1 MTTET
6 SPLSR
11 QPTVL
16 DYSSP
21 TQFRFM
27 IHQLPKVE
35 FFTTAANIPSI
46 TLGELVIPTPY
57 KSIPILGDN
66 LTFDNLTISFIVDEE
81 LQNYRSIHD
90 WMVGIGFPKSRQ
102 QFIDFR
108 SGGGNLGS
116 NTPQA
121 GAGGDKSSG
130 RMPDIGDIGPA
141 IADRAFFSDATLT
154 ILSNKNNPVMEVRF
168 QDVLPVAL
176 SGLDYSQNV
185 TDVEYQTATIDFR
198 YKLYEMV
205 PIETWRSSD

>member
-6 SPLSR
+6 SPINR

-35 FFTTAANIPSI
+35 FFTTAANIPEI
-46 TLGELVIPTPY
+46 TLGELVIPTPF
-57 KSIPILGDN
+57 KAIPILGDQ
-66 LTFDNLTISFIVDEE
+66 LTFGNLIVSFIVDEE
-81 LQNYRSIHD
+81 LQNYRTIHD
-90 WMVGIGFPKSRQ
+90 WMIGIGFPKSRQ

-108 SGGGNLGS
+108 SSGS

-130 RMPDIGDIGPA
+130 RMPDVGDIGLSV
-141 IADRAFFSDATLT
+141 ADKAFYTDATLT
-154 ILSNKNNPVMEVRF
+154 ILSNKNNPVVEVRF
-168 QDVLPVAL
+168 SDLFPVAL
-176 SGLDYSQNV
+176 SGLDYNQNV
-185 TDVEYQTATIDFR
+185 TDVEYLTATIDFR
-198 YKLYEMV
+198 YKLYEIV
-205 PIETWRSSD
+205 TIT

>member
-1 MTTET
+1 MTTDT

-35 FFTTAANIPSI
+35 FFTTAANIPDIS
-46 TLGELVIPTPY
+46 LGELVIPTPY
-57 KSIPILGDN
+57 KQIPILGDQ
-66 LTFDNLTISFIVDEE
+66 LTFGNLLVSFIVDEE
-81 LQNYRSIHD
+81 LANYKTIHD
-90 WMVGIGFPKSRQ
+90 WMIGIGFPKSRQ

-108 SGGGNLGS
+108 SSGS

-121 GAGGDKSSG
+121 GAGGNKSSG
-130 RMPDIGDIGPA
+130 RMPDIGDIGKP
-141 IADRAFFSDATLT
+141 IADKAFFSDATLT
-154 ILSNKNNPVMEVRF
+154 ILTNKNNPTLEVRF
-168 QDVLPVAL
+168 ADVFPVAL
-176 SGLDYSQNV
+176 SGLDYNQNV
-185 TDVEYQTATIDFR
+185 TDVEYLSATIDFR

-205 PIETWRSSD
+205 KL

>member
-1 MTTET
+1 MTIITF
-6 SPLSR
+6 
-11 QPTVL
+11 VL
-16 DYSSP
+16 DK
-21 TQFRFM
+21 
-27 IHQLPKVE
+27 IKW
-35 FFTTAANIPSI
+35 N
-46 TLGELVIPTPY
+46 
-57 KSIPILGDN
+57 
-66 LTFDNLTISFIVDEE
+66 VDEE
-81 LQNYRSIHD
+81 LQNYRTIHD

-130 RMPDIGDIGPA
+130 RMPDVGDIGPA
-141 IADRAFFSDATLT
+141 IADKAFFSDATLT

-205 PIETWRSSD
+205 PIET

>member
-1 MTTET
+1 MTTDT

-35 FFTTAANIPSI
+35 FFTTAANIPAI

-66 LTFDNLTISFIVDEE
+66 LTFDNLSISFIVDEE
-81 LQNYRSIHD
+81 LQNYRTIHD
-90 WMVGIGFPKSRQ
+90 WMIGIGFPKSKQ

-108 SGGGNLGS
+108 NSGS

-121 GAGGDKSSG
+121 GTGGIGS
-130 RMPDIGDIGPA
+130 DIGTVGRST
-141 IADRAFFSDATLT
+141 ADKAFYTDATLT
-154 ILSNKNNPVMEVRF
+154 ILSNKNNPILEVRF
-168 QDVLPVAL
+168 ADVFPVAL
-176 SGLDYSQNV
+176 SGLDYNQNV
-185 TDVEYQTATIDFR
+185 TDVEYLTATIDFR

-205 PIETWRSSD
+205 PIE

>member
-1 MTTET
+1 MTTDT

-35 FFTTAANIPSI
+35 FFTTAANIPAI

-66 LTFDNLTISFIVDEE
+66 LTFDNLSISFIVDEE
-81 LQNYRSIHD
+81 LQNYRTIHD
-90 WMVGIGFPKSRQ
+90 WMVGIGFPKSKQ

-108 SGGGNLGS
+108 NSGS

-121 GAGGDKSSG
+121 GAGGIGSEIGTVGTSTADK
-130 RMPDIGDIGPA
+130 
-141 IADRAFFSDATLT
+141 AFYTDATLT
-154 ILSNKNNPVMEVRF
+154 ILSNKNNPILEVRF
-168 QDVLPVAL
+168 ADVIPVAL
-176 SGLDYSQNV
+176 SGLDYNQNV
-185 TDVEYQTATIDFR
+185 TDVEYLTATIDFR
-198 YKLYEMV
+198 YKLYEIV
-205 PIETWRSSD
+205 PIT

>member
-1 MTTET
+1 MTTDT

-35 FFTTAANIPSI
+35 FFTTAANIPAI

-66 LTFDNLTISFIVDEE
+66 LTFDNLSISFIVDEE
-81 LQNYRSIHD
+81 LQNYRTIHD
-90 WMVGIGFPKSRQ
+90 WMIGIGFPKSKQ

-108 SGGGNLGS
+108 NSGS

-121 GAGGDKSSG
+121 GTGGIGS
-130 RMPDIGDIGPA
+130 DIGTVGRST
-141 IADRAFFSDATLT
+141 ADKAFYTDATLT
-154 ILSNKNNPVMEVRF
+154 ILSNKNNPILEVRF
-168 QDVLPVAL
+168 ADVFPVAL
-176 SGLDYSQNV
+176 SGLDYNQNV
-185 TDVEYQTATIDFR
+185 TDVEYLTATIDFR

-205 PIETWRSSD
+205 TIE

>member
-1 MTTET
+1 MTTDT

-35 FFTTAANIPSI
+35 FFTTAANIPAIS
-46 TLGELVIPTPY
+46 LGELVIPTPY

-66 LTFDNLTISFIVDEE
+66 LTFDNLSISFIVDEE
-81 LQNYRSIHD
+81 LQNYRTIHD
-90 WMVGIGFPKSRQ
+90 WMIGIGFPKSRQ

-108 SGGGNLGS
+108 NSGS
-116 NTPQA
+116 NTPQE
-121 GAGGDKSSG
+121 GQGGNTGTGISNK
-130 RMPDIGDIGPA
+130 DIGGRGGPA
-141 IADRAFFSDATLT
+141 IADKAFYTDATLT
-154 ILSNKNNPVMEVRF
+154 ILWNKNNPIVEVRF
-168 QDVLPVAL
+168 SDLFPVAL
-176 SGLDYSQNV
+176 SGLDYNQNV
-185 TDVEYQTATIDFR
+185 TDVEYITATIDFR

-205 PIETWRSSD
+205 TIE

>member
-1 MTTET
+1 MTTDT

-35 FFTTAANIPSI
+35 FFTTAANIPAIS
-46 TLGELVIPTPY
+46 LGELVIPTPY

-81 LQNYRSIHD
+81 LQNYRTIHD
-90 WMVGIGFPKSRQ
+90 WMIGIGFPKSRQ

-108 SGGGNLGS
+108 NSGS
-116 NTPQA
+116 NTPQE
-121 GAGGDKSSG
+121 GQGGNTGTGISNK
-130 RMPDIGDIGPA
+130 DIGGRGGPA
-141 IADRAFFSDATLT
+141 IADKAFYTDATLT
-154 ILSNKNNPVMEVRF
+154 ILSNKNNPIVEVRF
-168 QDVLPVAL
+168 SDLFPVAL
-176 SGLDYSQNV
+176 SGLDYNQNV
-185 TDVEYQTATIDFR
+185 TDVEYITATIDFR
-198 YKLYEMV
+198 YKLYEIV
-205 PIETWRSSD
+205 TIE

>member
-1 MTTET
+1 MTTDT

-46 TLGELVIPTPY
+46 SLGELVIPTPY

-81 LQNYRSIHD
+81 LQNYRTIHD
-90 WMVGIGFPKSRQ
+90 WMIGIGFPKSRQ

-108 SGGGNLGS
+108 SSGS

-121 GAGGDKSSG
+121 GTGGDKSSG
-130 RMPDIGDIGPA
+130 RMPDVGDIGLSV
-141 IADRAFFSDATLT
+141 ADKAFYTDATLT
-154 ILSNKNNPVMEVRF
+154 ILSNKNNPVVEVRF
-168 QDVLPVAL
+168 SDLFPVAL
-176 SGLDYSQNV
+176 SGLDYNQNV
-185 TDVEYQTATIDFR
+185 TDVEYLTATIDFR

-205 PIETWRSSD
+205 TIE

>member
-1 MTTET
+1 MTTDT
-6 SPLSR
+6 SPISR

-35 FFTTAANIPSI
+35 FFTTAANIPDIS
-46 TLGELVIPTPY
+46 LGELVIPTPY
-57 KSIPILGDN
+57 KQIPILGDQ
-66 LTFDNLTISFIVDEE
+66 LTFGNLIVSFIVDEE
-81 LQNYRSIHD
+81 LANYKTIHD

-108 SGGGNLGS
+108 SSGS

-130 RMPDIGDIGPA
+130 RMPDIGDIGKP
-141 IADRAFFSDATLT
+141 IADKAFFSDATLT
-154 ILSNKNNPVMEVRF
+154 ILTNKNNPTMEIRF
-168 QDVLPVAL
+168 ADMFPVSL
-176 SGLDYSQNV
+176 SGLEYNQNV
-185 TDVEYQTATIDFR
+185 TDVEYLTATIDFR

-205 PIETWRSSD
+205 KL

>member
-6 SPLSR
+6 SPISR

-35 FFTTAANIPSI
+35 FFTTAANIPAIS
-46 TLGELVIPTPY
+46 LGELVIPTPY

-81 LQNYRSIHD
+81 LQNYRTIHD

-108 SGGGNLGS
+108 NSGS
-116 NTPQA
+116 NTPQE
-121 GAGGDKSSG
+121 GLGGNTGTGISNK
-130 RMPDIGDIGPA
+130 DIGGRGGPA
-141 IADRAFFSDATLT
+141 IADKAFYTDATLT
-154 ILSNKNNPVMEVRF
+154 ILSNKNNPIVEVRF
-168 QDVLPVAL
+168 SDLFPVAL
-176 SGLDYSQNV
+176 SGLDYNQNV
-185 TDVEYQTATIDFR
+185 TDVEYITATIDFR

-205 PIETWRSSD
+205 PIE

>member
-141 IADRAFFSDATLT
+141 IADKAFFSDATLT

-205 PIETWRSSD
+205 PIET